1 MQIKNMLEPRTELT
15 PPELLRAVNLLA
27 GWLLAYSEQFDYD
40 NADFNDAI
48 KIVRELMGFPDD

>member
-1 MQIKNMLEPRTELT
+1 MQIKNMLEPRT
-15 PPELLRAVNLLA
+15 ELLRAVNLLA

-48 KIVRELMGFPDD
+48 KIARELMGFSDD